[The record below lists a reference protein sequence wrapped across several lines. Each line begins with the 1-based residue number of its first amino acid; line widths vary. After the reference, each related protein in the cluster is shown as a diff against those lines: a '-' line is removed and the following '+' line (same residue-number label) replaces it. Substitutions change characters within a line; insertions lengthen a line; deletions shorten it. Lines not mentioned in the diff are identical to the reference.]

1 MGGRGRGMND
11 AGFGKPDD
19 WVRRPR
25 PPAQNVRRTYGCV
38 RQLVVPATLRVGARI
53 RVLHTAKSGGLQHF
67 GETQEFRIRAK
78 PKQVNLVSAPSGVL
92 CRERGLRRSKANDR
106 T

>member
-1 MGGRGRGMND
+1 VGNEGY
-11 AGFGKPDD
+11 DD
-19 WVRRPR
+19 II
-25 PPAQNVRRTYGCV
+25 RTDGYV
-38 RQLVVPATLRVGARI
+38 RQSVVPATLRVGSRI
-53 RVLHTAKSGGLQHF
+53 RVSNTAKSGGLQHF